1 MLIKPL
7 FQFIQSPAPSGIF
20 QAVEGRV
27 SVFDLIQMG
36 CDRLADVETLRPAC
50 QLGKFSESVF
60 KGGGNADGEHR
71 EHLVYVV
78 IQSIQRLDLPVN
90 VSSRDCRDHW
100 LCRYPFTLELM
111 AEEKELRYDP
121 AAIEQ
126 KWQQRWAADP
136 MLYAAEPASGSKPK
150 YFVLEMLPYPSGQLH
165 MGHVRNYAIGD
176 ALARQMWM
184 RGYNVLHPMG
194 WDAFGLPAENAAL
207 KNNTPP
213 REWTLANI
221 AAMKRQMLRLGLGYD
236 WATEVTTCLPDYY
249 RWNQWF
255 FLRMYEKG
263 LVYRKKS
270 KVNWCP
276 ECATVL
282 ANEQV
287 IDGCCWRHEDTKV
300 EQRDLEQW
308 FLRTTNYA
316 QELLD
321 GLDKLDG
328 WPEKVRTMQRN
339 WIGRSEGT
347 EVDFFL
353 ASDDIV
359 AGSTDSPVVFSP
371 KPDTVRIRVFTTRV
385 DTIFGATSVQLAP
398 EHPLVTFF
406 ASADTAL
413 KAQVGMLLNE
423 QKKAREAANIGE
435 IEKHGIPTGKFA
447 VNPYNGQRV
456 PIWVAN
462 YVLMEYG
469 TGAIMSVPAH
479 DERDFEFAQKYG
491 IDIRRVIAP
500 AGREGGQTEL
510 PFVSEDG
517 VLVNSGEY
525 NGLTCAQAQ
534 GQLQAAA
541 ARSAFGEAKVIF
553 RLKDWGISRQRY
565 WGTPIPMIHCERD
578 GLVPVP
584 DDQLP
589 VILPEKIEITQQGGS
604 PLSRVPEFVN
614 VTCPK
619 CGGPAKRETDTM
631 DTFVDSSWYFY
642 RYTDA
647 HNAKAP
653 FDPAV
658 VRYWFPIDQYIGGV
672 EHAILH
678 LIYSRFWTKVMRDLG
693 IVANDEPATRLFT
706 QGMVIKDGAK
716 MSKSKGNVVSPDDM
730 VARYGADATRMYAL
744 FAAPPDR
751 DLDWQEDGVAGV
763 SRFLARVWR
772 IVDRHAAIIGR
783 EPGASH
789 PFREESGKDG
799 APQSSENGPGQRLLR
814 KMHQTIAR
822 ITLDFEGRWHFN
834 TCVAAIM
841 EYVNELQA
849 ADAELSAGA
858 VPAPVL
864 HELLR
869 TLVLLLAPF
878 APFLAAELWEELGE
892 RGNVLRAPWPKSDPE
907 LAKEDEIEIPVQ
919 INGKLA
925 TLVRVAAETD
935 AKTMEAAALAD
946 PKVAARIAGRNVV
959 KVIVVPGR
967 AVNLVVK

>member
-1 MLIKPL
+1 M
-7 FQFIQSPAPSGIF
+7 
-20 QAVEGRV
+20 
-27 SVFDLIQMG
+27 
-36 CDRLADVETLRPAC
+36 AD
-50 QLGKFSESVF
+50 
-60 KGGGNADGEHR
+60 D
-71 EHLVYVV
+71 
-78 IQSIQRLDLPVN
+78 
-90 VSSRDCRDHW
+90 
-100 LCRYPFTLELM
+100 
-111 AEEKELRYDP
+111 KELRYDP
-121 AAIEQ
+121 ATIEM
-126 KWQQRWAADP
+126 KWQERWAANP
-136 MLYAAEPASGSKPK
+136 KLYAAEPATTNKPK
-150 YFVLEMLPYPSGQLH
+150 YYVLEMLPYPSGQLH

-213 REWTLANI
+213 REWTLGNV
-221 AAMKRQMLRLGLGYD
+221 AAMKRQMLRLGLSYD

-287 IDGCCWRHEDTKV
+287 IDGRCWRHEDTKV
-300 EQRDLEQW
+300 ELRDLEQW
-308 FLRTTNYA
+308 FLRITAYA

-321 GLDKLDG
+321 DLSKLDG

-347 EVDFFL
+347 EVDFGVEGG
-353 ASDDIV
+353 AE
-359 AGSTDSPVVFSP
+359 
-371 KPDTVRIRVFTTRV
+371 KIRVFTTRV

-398 EHPLVTFF
+398 EHPMVAAF
-406 ASADTAL
+406 AATDERL
-413 KAQVGMLLNE
+413 KAEVAKLADE
-423 QKKAREAANIGE
+423 QKRAKEAGDIGA
-435 IEKHGIPTGKFA
+435 IEKHGVPSGRFA
-447 VNPYNGQRV
+447 INPYNGERV

-462 YVLMEYG
+462 YILMDYG

-479 DERDFEFAQKYG
+479 DERDFEFATKYG
-491 IDIRRVIAP
+491 IEIRRVIAP
-500 AGREGGQTEL
+500 ADPQTAEPEL
-510 PFVSEDG
+510 PFTVEDG
-517 VLVNSGEY
+517 VLINSGEY
-525 NGLTCAQAQ
+525 NGKACAEATEL
-534 GQLQAAA
+534 LQKAA

-553 RLKDWGISRQRY
+553 RLKDWGVSRQRY

-578 GLVPVP
+578 GIVPVP
-584 DDQLP
+584 DIQLP
-589 VILPEKIEITQQGGS
+589 VILPENIEITQQGGS
-604 PLSRVPEFVN
+604 PLGRVPEFVN
-614 VTCPK
+614 VTCPR
-619 CGGPAKRETDTM
+619 CGGPARRETDTM

-647 HNAKAP
+647 KNSSAP
-653 FDPAV
+653 FDSAIV
-658 VRYWFPIDQYIGGV
+658 NYWFPIDQYIGGV

-678 LIYSRFWTKVMRDLG
+678 LIYSRFWTKVMRDRG
-693 IVANDEPATRLFT
+693 MVKNDEPATRLFT

-763 SRFLARVWR
+763 SRFLGRVWR
-772 IVDRHAAIIGR
+772 LVAKYAPIARGAAT
-783 EPGASH
+783 SH
-789 PFREESGKDG
+789 V
-799 APQSSENGPGQRLLR
+799 SSEVQNEGAAHNGAGRLRR
-814 KMHQTIAR
+814 KLHQTVAK
-822 ITLDFEGRWHFN
+822 ITHEVEGRWHFN
-834 TCVAAIM
+834 PCVAAIM
-841 EYVNELQA
+841 ELVNDLQA
-849 ADAELSAGA
+849 ADAHLAAGE
-858 VPAPVL
+858 VPASVIREIL
-864 HELLR
+864 T

-878 APFLAAELWEELGE
+878 APFLAAELWEELGGE
-892 RGNVLRAPWPKSDPE
+892 GVVLRAPWPKSDPG

-919 INGKLA
+919 INGKLISV
-925 TLVRVAAETD
+925 VRVPADAD
-935 AKTMEAAALAD
+935 AKAIETAALAD
-946 PKVAARIAGRNVV
+946 EKVRARCAGKTVA